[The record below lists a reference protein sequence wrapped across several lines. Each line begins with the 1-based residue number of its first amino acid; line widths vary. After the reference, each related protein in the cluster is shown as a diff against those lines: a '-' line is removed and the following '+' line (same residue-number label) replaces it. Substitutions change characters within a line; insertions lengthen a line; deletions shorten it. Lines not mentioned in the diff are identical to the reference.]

1 MNNLSAKFNFFRP
14 DCWVAIF
21 LAAFL
26 LSTGSGCQE
35 PMGTSIEN
43 GCRDNYDCPL
53 PERQKCIIELGVCV
67 GHTSELGS
75 TDGSIEESDEQT
87 QADY

>member
-1 MNNLSAKFNFFRP
+1 MNNLSAKFKISHP
-14 DCWVAIF
+14 GSWVAIIF
-21 LAAFL
+21 VAFL
-26 LSTGSGCQE
+26 LTIVSGCQE

-43 GCRDNYDCPL
+43 GCRDNLDCPL
-53 PERQKCIIELGVCV
+53 PERQKCLVELGVCV

-75 TDGSIEESDEQT
+75 TDGSIEDSDEQT